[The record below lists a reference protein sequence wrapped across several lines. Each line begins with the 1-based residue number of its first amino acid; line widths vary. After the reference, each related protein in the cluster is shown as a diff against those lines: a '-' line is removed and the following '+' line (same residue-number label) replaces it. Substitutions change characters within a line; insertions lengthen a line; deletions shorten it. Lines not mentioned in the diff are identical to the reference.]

1 MGDADSESVA
11 RCLTATLGGDFYVD
25 PQSYVVAND
34 PVDGTI
40 VGRTPL
46 PGSGVD
52 NTITFRA
59 GGRRQIVV
67 PMRNAELVALA
78 ILRVE
83 ESLPQQVL
91 DHTDADHAQFYTAVA
106 ALDHGDVD
114 HLQQMVDA
122 DRTLPPA
129 RGYLDESYPHVGFR
143 GATLLRHVAGDPIR
157 TRLPSNIVQLA
168 TLLIDA
174 GADVGATT
182 LEGRGVLSLS
192 SRSSQLRWEGIRSE
206 MIELLVRAGQT
217 STRREA
223 RFSTTPSAIQG
234 IWNSAKDSTRLGRI
248 SICASPLGSDS
259 SSRWRDSLTQMAPS
273 PRTQSAPIAHCGRA
287 NWIGPTPWRKR
298 SASLHSMANW
308 TLSTCCWHAVLT
320 LTG

>member
-1 MGDADSESVA
+1 MGDSDSESVA

-25 PQSYVVAND
+25 PQSYVVAHD

-40 VGRTPL
+40 VGRAPL

-59 GGRRQIVV
+59 GGRQQIVV
-67 PMRNAELVALA
+67 AMRNAEL
-78 ILRVE
+78 
-83 ESLPQQVL
+83 
-91 DHTDADHAQFYTAVA
+91 AQFYTAVA

-122 DRTLPPA
+122 DRTLLSA

-234 IWNSAKDSTRLGRI
+234 IWNSAKYSTRWGRI
-248 SICASPLGSDS
+248 SICASPLDSDS
-259 SSRWRDSLTQMAPS
+259 SIRWRDSSTQMAPS